1 MKCLHS
7 YDENYRT
14 AMSVTT
20 NVNVASP
27 GISGGDPR
35 FPYPSFGGTTSFRRS
50 PTRIPSTPWSHPLIT
65 SPAPI
70 VKPNASEASNSV
82 PSDSDDDGRRPFH
95 RSKRRRGGVERR
107 QLKLKGV
114 EVCRD

>member
-1 MKCLHS
+1 MKCLYS

-14 AMSVTT
+14 ATSVTT

-82 PSDSDDDGRRPFH
+82 PSDSDDDGRR
-95 RSKRRRGGVERR
+95 RSVVQSDVGVE
-107 QLKLKGV
+107 LKGV
-114 EVCRD
+114 S